1 MLQKIYSKI
10 LASETIMEQQQTQN
24 RGMNEWFEEIMLI
37 DRTEKEKRTQ
47 YYRLDRLVERMIKDK
62 TKGFAADFT
71 NMAARTHALCKATG
85 YPPTSLERFRCNAA
99 QIKRG
104 ELQPDP
110 EDYLYDLKAVC
121 EAISFFYN
129 EPIPEILTKKLPHHW
144 RNKNKQQEP
153 RQKIKRIRL
162 TVTGWNEQYIL
173 GKDNNA
179 PDEGILHVSYRNPN
193 DETGA
198 FDNLPEQLYD
208 GAQLN
213 LLSVVRCTDE
223 THPDISILKPELII
237 LDPDFLVDITAIC
250 ACIKPYGKSALNH
263 IVNKFAP
270 NAKSAAIQLGNLANR
285 FLDDCVN
292 EQAHET
298 RSEKELYRES
308 LHHSFGETPIE
319 YTTLPGI
326 DKNFF
331 DTAEK
336 QFHNI
341 RETVKEQFQAADIDI
356 ERQEVQLEPSFLCEA
371 LGIQGRMDLMLN
383 DFSKIVE
390 LKSGKAQEFPELQPQ
405 EVHGLQMALYKEI
418 LYYSMDVA
426 HQDVETYLFYSRY
439 PRFYNI
445 RYPKK
450 ELQKAMALR
459 NEIVHLERRLR
470 QGHWREIR
478 EMLTEEQ
485 LVDPMTLGSTFYPKY
500 LRKDLMQII
509 NTLHQMKDTE
519 EAYFNAFVT
528 FLEREQFLAKT
539 GDDDPDSGHGF
550 AETWNA
556 DTRTKQSNGNI
567 LTDLKLT
574 PVEDENGTIVG
585 LEAAMPEYGEDFL
598 PNFRPGD
605 LVMLYERNT
614 ENDLAINKQI
624 FRCQI
629 EEMGATNIRLKL
641 SFKQRNKRVFHT
653 ESRYALEPGYMDA
666 TFTQGYK
673 GLFEL
678 LQAPKQ
684 RKDLILGLRLPKR
697 DEQVTCNGHY
707 TNQDIDHI
715 VTLAKQAK
723 DYFLL
728 VGPPG
733 TGKTSV
739 ALRSM
744 VLEFLSETPR
754 KNLLL
759 MAYTNRAVDEICKM
773 LDDLT
778 VDYARIGQELSCEK
792 EYRKRLL
799 KNIIAPAT
807 NRKQIFDLL
816 EPIQI
821 VVGTISSIAGKTEL
835 FQLKRFDVALIDEAS
850 QVLEPQLLPL
860 LCATTSLPTADFH
873 ADPCAITKFILIG
886 DHKQLPAVVVQPNEL
901 SEVHDEQLHDIGLT
915 NCRNSLFERL
925 HHLQIQKG
933 TTGFVALLNKQG
945 RMHETLSDFVNR
957 LYYNEQLQVVPLPH
971 QLGQTDFPCCDEAD
985 QWTRFVAHCRMG
997 FIPVTK
1003 TGTNDNNKVNRDE
1016 AQKAAELVKTLY
1028 QLYLE
1033 NHMEWDAGQHIGI
1046 IVPFRGQI
1054 AMTRKML
1061 NETGIP
1067 DYSGITIDTVERYQ
1081 GSQRDTI
1088 IYCITI
1094 SQKYQMDMLST
1105 PVETDGICIDRK
1117 LNVALTRARK
1127 QFFLIGNPLLL
1138 RQAEDYR
1145 KLLDYIQQITSEQNQ
1160 S

>member
-1 MLQKIYSKI
+1 
-10 LASETIMEQQQTQN
+10 MEQHQQTQS
-24 RGMNEWFEEIMLI
+24 GEMNEWFEEIILI
-37 DRTEKEKRTQ
+37 DQTEKDKETQ
-47 YYRLDRLVERMIKDK
+47 YYRLDRLVERMVKEK
-62 TKGFAADFT
+62 TRGFAADFT
-71 NMAARTHALCKATG
+71 NMAARIHALCKATG
-85 YPPTSLERFRCNAA
+85 YPPIPLERFRCNAA

-104 ELQPDP
+104 ALQPDY

-121 EAISFFYN
+121 EAVSFFYN
-129 EPIPEILTKKLPHHW
+129 ATIPDELAKKIPLHW
-144 RNKNKQQEP
+144 RSKNNQQKQHQS
-153 RQKIKRIRL
+153 IKKIRL
-162 TVTGWNEQYIL
+162 TVTGWNDQYIF
-173 GKDNNA
+173 GKNNQA
-179 PDEGILHVSYRNPN
+179 PEDGILNVVYRTSDN
-193 DETGA
+193 ET
-198 FDNLPEQLYD
+198 DVYDKLPEQLYD

-213 LLSVVRCTDE
+213 LLSVIQYADA
-223 THPDISILKPELII
+223 THPDMKILKPELIV
-237 LDPDFLVDITAIC
+237 LDPDFLIDITAIC

-263 IVNKFAP
+263 IINKFAP
-270 NAKSAAIQLGNLANR
+270 NAQSAAIQLGNLANR

-292 EQAHET
+292 EQSNET
-298 RSEKELYRES
+298 KSENELYRES

-326 DKNFF
+326 DRKFF
-331 DTAEK
+331 DSAEK

-341 RETVKEQFQAADIDI
+341 RETVKKQFQAADIDI
-356 ERQEVQLEPSFLCEA
+356 ERQDVQLEPSFLCEA

-390 LKSGKAQEFPELQPQ
+390 LKSGKAQEYPEVRPQ

-418 LYYSMDVA
+418 LYYNMNIEHKS
-426 HQDVETYLFYSRY
+426 VETYLFYSRY

-445 RYPKK
+445 RYSKK
-450 ELQKAMALR
+450 ELKKAMALR
-459 NEIVHLERRLR
+459 NEIVHLERLLR
-470 QGHWREIR
+470 HGYWRQIR
-478 EMLTEEQ
+478 EMLTEDQ
-485 LVDPMTLGSTFYPKY
+485 LVDPLMQGSTFYQKY
-500 LRKDLMQII
+500 LRKDLLPII
-509 NTLHQMKDTE
+509 SKFHQMQDTE

-574 PVEDENGTIVG
+574 PVEDENGTVVG
-585 LEAAMPEYGEDFL
+585 LEAEMPEYGDDFL

-614 ENDLAINKQI
+614 EKDLATNKQI

-629 EEMGATNIRLKL
+629 EEMHTTSIRLKL
-641 SFKQRNKRVFHT
+641 NFKQRNKRVFHSD
-653 ESRYALEPGYMDA
+653 SRYALEPGYMDA

-684 RKDLILGLRLPKR
+684 RKELILGLRLPER

-707 TNQDIDHI
+707 GNQDIDRI
-715 VTLAKQAK
+715 VTMAKQAK

-744 VLEFLSETPR
+744 VLEFLSDKPA

-773 LDDLT
+773 LDELS

-792 EYRKRLL
+792 EYRRRLL
-799 KNIIAPAT
+799 KNIIASAT

-816 EPIQI
+816 TPLQI

-835 FQLKRFDVALIDEAS
+835 FELKRFDVALIDEAS

-860 LCATTSLPTADFH
+860 LCATTSLPTSDFH
-873 ADPCAITKFILIG
+873 ADPCAIRKFILIG
-886 DHKQLPAVVVQPNEL
+886 DHKQLPAVVVQPTEQ
-901 SEVHDEQLHDIGLT
+901 SEVHDEPLRQIGLI

-925 HHLQIQKG
+925 HHLQIQKKTSG
-933 TTGFVALLNKQG
+933 IVALLNKQG
-945 RMHETLSDFVNR
+945 RMHETLNDFINAR
-957 LYYNEQLQVVPLPH
+957 YYNQQLSVVPLPH
-971 QLGQTDFPCCDEAD
+971 QTGITDFVCNSQAD
-985 QWTRFVAHCRMG
+985 QWTQFIAHCRMG
-997 FIPVTK
+997 FIPVLK

-1016 AQKAAELVKTLY
+1016 AQKAAEIVTTLY
-1028 QLYLE
+1028 RLYRE
-1033 NHMEWDAGQHIGI
+1033 NDMEWKAGQNIGI

-1061 NETGIP
+1061 SQTDVP
-1067 DYSGITIDTVERYQ
+1067 DFNNITIDTVERYQ
-1081 GSQRDTI
+1081 GSQRDII
-1088 IYCITI
+1088 IYCTTI
-1094 SQKYQMDMLST
+1094 SQKYQVEMLSA
-1105 PVETDGICIDRK
+1105 PVETDGIRMDRK

-1127 QFFLIGNPLLL
+1127 QFFLIGNPNLL
-1138 RQAEDYR
+1138 RCADDY
-1145 KLLDYIQQITSEQNQ
+1145 KELLDYIRRITSEQSQ

>member
-1 MLQKIYSKI
+1 
-10 LASETIMEQQQTQN
+10 MEQQQTQN

-179 PDEGILHVSYRNPN
+179 PDKGILHVSYRNPN

-298 RSEKELYRES
+298 RSENELYRES
-308 LHHSFGETPIE
+308 LHHGFGETPIE

-485 LVDPMTLGSTFYPKY
+485 LVDPMTLGSTFYQKY

-574 PVEDENGTIVG
+574 PVEDENGTVVG

-773 LDDLT
+773 LAGIRPSIDFI
-778 VDYARIGQELSCEK
+778 RIGSELACEPL
-792 EYRKRLL
+792 YRPYLMENVLDACGNRRAVRER
-799 KNIIAPAT
+799 IA
-807 NRKQIFDLL
+807 RCRVF
-816 EPIQI
+816 
-821 VVGTISSIAGKTEL
+821 VGTVATLSSKTDL
-835 FQLKRFDVALIDEAS
+835 FRLKTFDVALVDEAT
-850 QVLEPQLLPL
+850 QILEPQLLGL
-860 LCATTSLPTADFH
+860 LCARDASGGD
-873 ADPCAITKFILIG
+873 AIGKFVLIG
-886 DHKQLPAVVVQPNEL
+886 DHKQLPAVVLQPSGQ
-901 SEVHDEQLHDIGLT
+901 SEVKDEALRDIGLL
-915 NCRNSLFERL
+915 NLKDSLFERL
-925 HHLQIQKG
+925 YRHLSRHRAAEVG
-933 TTGFVALLNKQG
+933 GGMPLAGRCCDMLCRQG
-945 RMHETLSDFVNR
+945 RMNVEVARFPNQAFYGNR
-957 LYYNEQLQVVPLPH
+957 LLPLGLPH
-971 QLGQTDFPCCDEAD
+971 QQGSLALAPGMEAD
-985 QWTRFVAHCRMG
+985 EFAALLTCRVAFLPSEPEPLACSPKANHS
-997 FIPVTK
+997 
-1003 TGTNDNNKVNRDE
+1003 E
-1016 AQKAAELVKTLY
+1016 ARLVARLAASVYRQYSAWGQFDVAYTLGVIAPYRSQVALIRREL
-1028 QLYLE
+1028 E
-1033 NHMEWDAGQHIGI
+1033 A
-1046 IVPFRGQI
+1046 
-1054 AMTRKML
+1054 
-1061 NETGIP
+1061 TGIEALA
-1067 DYSGITIDTVERYQ
+1067 GVMVDTVERFQ
-1081 GSQRDTI
+1081 GSERDVI
-1088 IYCITI
+1088 IYSFCLNRA
-1094 SQKYQMDMLST
+1094 YQL
-1105 PVETDGICIDRK
+1105 ETSGNMTEDDGVLIDRK

-1127 QFFLIGNPLLL
+1127 QMFVTGVPGLLQLNPLYARLL
-1138 RQAEDYR
+1138 QVLTEENGGTRGV
-1145 KLLDYIQQITSEQNQ
+1145 I
-1160 S
+1160 